1 MRWKLI
7 TLTSLITALVAFGT
21 WSATAIGVFGSARA
35 FAGHDWLLLSSAL
48 IPLLLSALASVFVY
62 RHTARRRKTQA
73 MFTGLLSLIL
83 TVVTYAIASQ
93 FFPQRLVIPR
103 TYELRHAR

>member
-7 TLTSLITALVAFGT
+7 NLTSLITALVAFGA
-21 WSATAIGVFGSARA
+21 WSATAVGFFGSARA
-35 FAGHDWLLLSSAL
+35 FTRHDWLLLGSAL
-48 IPLLLSALASVFVY
+48 IPLLLSVFAGIFVY

-73 MFTGLLSLIL
+73 ILTGLLSLAL
-83 TVVTYAIASQ
+83 TVITYAIASQ
-93 FFPQRLVIPR
+93 FFPHRLIIPR